1 MKTLVILIASLG
13 TILLT
18 LVIIAVASNEE
29 ICELE
34 KEAGH
39 CKALM
44 HRFFYNSKTEQC
56 EEFNY
61 GGCGGNKNNFMTLE
75 ECQNFCPAAAAKY
88 IRASI
93 PQCQQPKEIG
103 QCMAAFQRFYYNSDT
118 KKCEEF
124 YYGGCTG
131 NENNFETE
139 DECIKTCQN

>member
-1 MKTLVILIASLG
+1 MKTLVILIACNLHYFSTYIDWNYETSNNRYFLALG

-61 GGCGGNKNNFMTLE
+61 GGKISKENIWIT
-75 ECQNFCPAAAAKY
+75 
-88 IRASI
+88 IRHI
-93 PQCQQPKEIG
+93 NIW
-103 QCMAAFQRFYYNSDT
+103 
-118 KKCEEF
+118 
-124 YYGGCTG
+124 
-131 NENNFETE
+131 NELN
-139 DECIKTCQN
+139 